1 MSVRKLKEQVD
12 AMTRVIQQL
21 INEINNTKD
30 LSIGTLEV
38 VKLMPDY
45 DKALKDLKDNY
56 EKQKPPKLELNDD
69 KSWENNN

>member
-69 KSWENNN
+69 ES

>member
-12 AMTRVIQQL
+12 AMTRVMQQL

-45 DKALKDLKDNY
+45 EEALKSLKSITRRINH
-56 EKQKPPKLELNDD
+56 LN
-69 KSWENNN
+69 

>member
-12 AMTRVIQQL
+12 AMTRVMQQL

-38 VKLMPDY
+38 IKLMPDY
-45 DKALKDLKDNY
+45 EEALKKLKENY
-56 EKQKPPKLELNDD
+56 EENKPPKLELTDE
-69 KSWENNN
+69 K